1 MDCKHCGIEFNHNS
15 QQKRAAGGKINEC
28 PDCVIELGTET
39 AVPYAGVA
47 AGDGK
52 GVGVTVL
59 AFETPADRAAYV
71 KAWRSTSG
79 QNVGKACQMSNSN
92 AYIGGL
98 KFKKI
103 GESGSIGTN
112 HKGRL

>member
-1 MDCKHCGIEFNHNS
+1 MDCKHCGTEFNPHTP
-15 QQKRAAGGKINEC
+15 QKRQIGGKINEC
-28 PDCVIELGTET
+28 PDCVEELGTET

-59 AFETPADRAAYV
+59 AFGSNRDREAYV
-71 KAWRSTSG
+71 KAWRANSG

-92 AYIGGL
+92 TYMGNL

-112 HKGRL
+112 HKGRM